1 MPMTNFE
8 FFPSARGHPKYELFR
23 NFKHIESSF
32 EKKNPTSTEPS
43 DEPVDDWMFNQTVA
57 MQSTNAK
64 TEPERKISSEAD
76 WMIDEIQ
83 KLTAG
88 KERGYNNDV
97 HIIT

>member
-1 MPMTNFE
+1 
-8 FFPSARGHPKYELFR
+8 
-23 NFKHIESSF
+23 
-32 EKKNPTSTEPS
+32 
-43 DEPVDDWMFNQTVA
+43 MFNQTVA

-97 HIIT
+97 TEIIM

>member
-1 MPMTNFE
+1 MTDFKI
-8 FFPSARGHPKYELFR
+8 FSCALGHPKYKTFR

-43 DEPVDDWMFNQTVA
+43 DEPVDDWMFNQTA
-57 MQSTNAK
+57 TMQSTNEK

-76 WMIDEIQ
+76 WMIDEIK

-88 KERGYNNDV
+88 KEKG
-97 HIIT
+97 